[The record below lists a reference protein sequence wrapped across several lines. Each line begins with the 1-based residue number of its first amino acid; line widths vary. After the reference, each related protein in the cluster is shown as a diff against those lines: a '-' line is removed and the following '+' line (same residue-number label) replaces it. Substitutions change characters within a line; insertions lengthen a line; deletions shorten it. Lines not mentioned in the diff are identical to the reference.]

1 MLKITSKQ
9 RKFLKA
15 KAHNLKPVVMIGN
28 AGLTDNIHTEIDI
41 ALEHHELIKVRLTSD
56 RDSRDE
62 VVQTICSKSNSAEVQ
77 IIGHIL
83 VLFKKV
89 REPKIIFPKD

>member
-1 MLKITSKQ
+1 VSKITSKQ

-15 KAHNLKPVVMIGN
+15 KAHSLKPVVMIGA

-56 RDSRDE
+56 KNTREEMVR
-62 VVQTICSKSNSAEVQ
+62 TICLKASAIEVQ
-77 IIGHIL
+77 VIGHIL
-83 VLFKKV
+83 VVFKKV
-89 REPKIIFPKD
+89 KDAKILLPKD